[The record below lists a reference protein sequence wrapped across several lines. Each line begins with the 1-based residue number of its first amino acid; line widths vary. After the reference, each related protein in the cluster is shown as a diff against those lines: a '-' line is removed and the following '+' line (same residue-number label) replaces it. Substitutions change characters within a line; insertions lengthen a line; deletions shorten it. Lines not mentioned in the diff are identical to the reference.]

1 MCICCVTLGS
11 LLLILDVQSVYV
23 TDWLKPETE
32 AQAYVPEGL
41 LPDP

>member
-1 MCICCVTLGS
+1 MCIFCVALRS
-11 LLLILDVQSVYV
+11 LFLILDVQSVYV
-23 TDWLKPETE
+23 TVWLKPETE